1 MGEKTLPPRRNRQL
15 KKRLMSPV
23 AKRTNQAPKL
33 PTIQRLLDNA
43 LSTAGVFIEAPVYV
57 PEDSGCISIQPRY
70 RLYELLRVI
79 LANAPLYGPAP
90 YRYAGV

>member
-1 MGEKTLPPRRNRQL
+1 LVRVVGEKTLPPRRNRQL

-57 PEDSGCISIQPRY
+57 PVRT
-70 RLYELLRVI
+70 
-79 LANAPLYGPAP
+79 LAAYLSNPVTGSMSF
-90 YRYAGV
+90 YA

>member
-1 MGEKTLPPRRNRQL
+1 
-15 KKRLMSPV
+15 MSPV
-23 AKRTNQAPKL
+23 AKRTF
-33 PTIQRLLDNA
+33 QRLLDNA
-43 LSTAGVFIEAPVYV
+43 FSTAGVFIEAPVYV

-90 YRYAGV
+90 YRCAGV